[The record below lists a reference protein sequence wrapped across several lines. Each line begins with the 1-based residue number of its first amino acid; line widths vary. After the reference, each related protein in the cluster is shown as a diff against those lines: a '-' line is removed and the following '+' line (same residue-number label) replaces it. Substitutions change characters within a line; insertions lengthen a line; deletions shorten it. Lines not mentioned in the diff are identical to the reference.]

1 MIASRL
7 GDVRVSDERRKT
19 GLNPV
24 KREAN
29 GRGKRWLTAGST
41 AAATSQTGL
50 ASRKAGFVAR
60 QCGQGDCVD
69 NRERIM
75 EIAALLDLHTTSTT
89 ALVFPGRRRA
99 GHAAPAAR
107 AFGFSTAIA
116 FGMSLQYLAQMFVWR
131 NWPISEVLQGWL
143 YIFRD
148 RLIVATLITLPI
160 VALGILRTHSPLLRS
175 ALLAAGVLGGAIAG
189 EWFVRLLYDQQNALV
204 PLITS
209 ALRWGAVA
217 FAVASTYYLW
227 RASADSGEQLRQ
239 ESLRR
244 QSVEQQ
250 LTNTR
255 LTALRKQIEPH
266 FLFNT
271 LATVRRLHQTDPVA
285 GAGMLAG
292 FIDYLR
298 RVLPMLECSEVPL
311 GDEIN
316 LIRAYLTVIQLR
328 MLGRLAVTFDVPNAL
343 RTAQVP
349 PLALATL
356 VENAIKHGLAPLP
369 AGGTISI
376 TASSQQDVL
385 ELVVAD
391 NGVGLRADSGGGT
404 GIGLYNV
411 RARLAT
417 LYGAKAAL
425 QVQANRPTGVY
436 ATIRLPLRE
445 TVG

>member
-1 MIASRL
+1 
-7 GDVRVSDERRKT
+7 
-19 GLNPV
+19 
-24 KREAN
+24 
-29 GRGKRWLTAGST
+29 
-41 AAATSQTGL
+41 
-50 ASRKAGFVAR
+50 
-60 QCGQGDCVD
+60 
-69 NRERIM
+69 M

-89 ALVFPGRRRA
+89 AVVFPGRRRP
-99 GHAAPAAR
+99 GHTARAAL

-116 FGMSLQYLAQMFVWR
+116 FGMSLQFLAQLFVWR

-160 VALGILRTHSPLLRS
+160 VILGILRGHSPLLRS
-175 ALLAAGVLGGAIAG
+175 ALLAASVLGGAIVG
-189 EWFVRLLYDQQNALV
+189 EWLVRLLYDQQNALA
-204 PLITS
+204 PLLTS

-227 RASADSGEQLRQ
+227 RASADSGEQLRK
-239 ESLRR
+239 ESMRR

-250 LTNTR
+250 LANTR

-271 LATVRRLHQTDPVA
+271 LATVRRLHQTDPAA

-328 MLGRLAVTFDVPNAL
+328 MLGRLAVTFQVPSNL
-343 RTAQVP
+343 RAARIP

-369 AGGTISI
+369 SGGTISVS
-376 TASSQQDVL
+376 ASSRQGML

-391 NGVGLRADSGGGT
+391 NGVGLKADCGGGT

-417 LYGAKAAL
+417 LYGTKATL
-425 QVQANRPTGVY
+425 QVQANQPTGVC
-436 ATIRLPLRE
+436 ATIRLPLGE
-445 TVG
+445 KAG

>member
-1 MIASRL
+1 
-7 GDVRVSDERRKT
+7 
-19 GLNPV
+19 
-24 KREAN
+24 
-29 GRGKRWLTAGST
+29 
-41 AAATSQTGL
+41 
-50 ASRKAGFVAR
+50 
-60 QCGQGDCVD
+60 
-69 NRERIM
+69 M
-75 EIAALLDLHTTSTT
+75 EIAALLDLHKTSNTT
-89 ALVFPGRRRA
+89 AVFSDRSST
-99 GHAAPAAR
+99 GHAARAVL

-116 FGMSLQYLAQMFVWR
+116 FGMSLQYLAQLFVWR

-160 VALGILRTHSPLLRS
+160 VVLGILRTRSPLLRS
-175 ALLAAGVLGGAIAG
+175 ALLAASVLGGALVG
-189 EWFVRLLYDQQNALV
+189 EWLVRLLYDQQNALV
-204 PLITS
+204 PLLTS

-227 RASADSGEQLRQ
+227 RAAADSGEQLRK
-239 ESLRR
+239 ESLRC

-271 LATVRRLHQTDPVA
+271 LATVRRLHQTDPAA

-311 GDEIN
+311 EDEIN
-316 LIRAYLTVIQLR
+316 LIRAYLAVIQIR
-328 MLGRLAVTFDVPNAL
+328 MLGRLAVTFQVPDNL
-343 RTAQVP
+343 RAVRVP

-356 VENAIKHGLAPLP
+356 VENAIKHGLAPRP
-369 AGGTISI
+369 TGGTISV
-376 TASSQQDVL
+376 TASSQQGLL

-391 NGVGLRADSGGGT
+391 DGVGLKADSAGGT

-411 RARLAT
+411 RTRLAT
-417 LYGAKAAL
+417 LYGARATL
-425 QVQANRPTGVY
+425 QVQANRPTGVC
-436 ATIRLPLRE
+436 ATIRLPLGGR
-445 TVG
+445 VG